1 MMMSQESP
9 MSMAI
14 PKLFRFGYGDASI
27 ISVLAGQHDSM
38 TRSYKNFDALT
49 SSWHVLIPEFM
60 KVILS

>member
-1 MMMSQESP
+1 